1 MGTATTQEKPSTS
14 GYINIQNDPPE
25 VLPVVVEDEA
35 PTAPCVESVK
45 LANKINKGTQKGLRR
60 PICRSKGI

>member
-1 MGTATTQEKPSTS
+1 MHDMGTATTQEKPSTS

-45 LANKINKGTQKGLRR
+45 PGEQKKQRH
-60 PICRSKGI
+60 SKRTPAPNLPQ